1 MSRVVLVIPPAWLS
15 QPFTHYPLFDG
26 LGALAQAGF
35 ERKLDKTGLIRVD
48 LTKAWLCVQRINYK
62 EGLERALA
70 VLESSDP
77 EGVALS
83 DRALAARYAGRC
95 ELELNRPRDALEHLR
110 QSAVWFAEV
119 NHEYNHALAL
129 TDLALVL
136 RVLGQ
141 TAEVAQA
148 QQKALG
154 IWRKM
159 GVPGP
164 IARVLNN
171 IGYDMHML
179 GQYQSARAT
188 YQEAIDWARKASLP
202 RAISRLI
209 RSSLTAMRAT
219 MN

>member
-1 MSRVVLVIPPAWLS
+1 MNSTTPWLS
-15 QPFTHYPLFDG
+15 
-26 LGALAQAGF
+26 
-35 ERKLDKTGLIRVD
+35 
-48 LTKAWLCVQRINYK
+48 RI
-62 EGLERALA
+62 L
-70 VLESSDP
+70 P
-77 EGVALS
+77 W
-83 DRALAARYAGRC
+83 C
-95 ELELNRPRDALEHLR
+95 
-110 QSAVWFAEV
+110 
-119 NHEYNHALAL
+119 
-129 TDLALVL
+129 L

-188 YQEAIDWARKASLP
+188 YLEAIDWARKAGERQTQANILVSQADLLRDLGENQWASDLYSNALKIAQESGDNSLQAYVFWEMADLNRTARNFP
-202 RAISRLI
+202 AALEWLRRADLAVGQPG
-209 RSSLTAMRAT
+209 LTPSCAT
-219 MN
+219 RGP